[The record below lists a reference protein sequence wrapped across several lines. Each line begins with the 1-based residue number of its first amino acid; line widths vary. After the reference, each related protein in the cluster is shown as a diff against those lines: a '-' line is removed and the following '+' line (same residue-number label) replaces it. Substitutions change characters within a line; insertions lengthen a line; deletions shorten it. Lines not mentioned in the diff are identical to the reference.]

1 MSEHDRLE
9 QHPYSVYIEAM
20 QAYVD
25 QRISE
30 QFRRHG
36 WPHPGDFLAI
46 CRTLK
51 SVYAGDF
58 QSQYHYD
65 WEHQTIQRRTTDG
78 WETIYPW
85 STEL

>member
-1 MSEHDRLE
+1 MSDHSPEH
-9 QHPYSVYIEAM
+9 PSSVYIHAM

-36 WPHPGDFLAI
+36 WPHPGDFLAV

-58 QSQYHYD
+58 HSQYRYD
-65 WEHQTIQRRTTDG
+65 PERQMIQRRRPDG
-78 WETIYPW
+78 WETVYPA
-85 STEL
+85 EVQ